1 MLNLGKGYKIY
12 EPEKLSEAY
21 EVSNEVSIMAN
32 VGVEKVV
39 DVFQHFIAMYD
50 EPLFFI
56 LELPVTCDR
65 EALIAPGVVEETHK
79 DVYYIDGC
87 TQEECLVLL
96 EKYGELLVN
105 DGMNRFGFGC
115 HESGDEIMLDKY
127 NVVTIYSRI
136 LSKYND
142 FFEAHEINRV
152 SQLVTAWD
160 TFSDDTPGQAERYDY
175 NGNWQNEI
183 KSVVQP
189 NGKHFSESYLR
200 TIQSQFNSIIN
211 YALNKGYM
219 KSNPLV
225 DIKNMG
231 IKDKRVE
238 FWTPEEYEKF
248 AYYAMEYPQYYYA
261 YEVLYWC
268 GLRIGELLALSL
280 SDIDFEGG
288 IISVTKT
295 YNQLSGREIISTPK
309 TPSSVRKV
317 SMPAFLVDELKEY
330 IGLLYEPKEDQRIFQ
345 ISKSKINSNFH
356 KLSDQAGLK
365 RITIHGLR
373 HSHVSLL
380 ISKKYDIF
388 EVSKRIGHKSVK
400 TTQDIYGHLFD
411 DVQKSIAN
419 DLNMIRRGGV

>member
-1 MLNLGKGYKIY
+1 MPQYKYPVKNGIKWMAKFNYTDPKSGKAKTEYKRGFASKREAKKYEEDFIENLIMPEETEI
-12 EPEKLSEAY
+12 EPIRTFGE
-21 EVSNEVSIMAN
+21 
-32 VGVEKVV
+32 
-39 DVFQHFIAMYD
+39 VFQEYLMSHKRADIKESTLETKFNIFNKHIFPTFEEKQVDTITDDDIA
-50 EPLFFI
+50 
-56 LELPVTCDR
+56 
-65 EALIAPGVVEETHK
+65 
-79 DVYYIDGC
+79 
-87 TQEECLVLL
+87 
-96 EKYGELLVN
+96 
-105 DGMNRFGFGC
+105 
-115 HESGDEIMLDKY
+115 
-127 NVVTIYSRI
+127 
-136 LSKYND
+136 
-142 FFEAHEINRV
+142 
-152 SQLVTAWD
+152 
-160 TFSDDTPGQAERYDY
+160 
-175 NGNWQNEI
+175 NWQNEI

-419 DLNMIRRGGV
+419 DLNMLKKNYGGVFYVRIRKYKNSR

>member
-32 VGVEKVV
+32 VVVEKVV

-152 SQLVTAWD
+152 SQLVTASLI
-160 TFSDDTPGQAERYDY
+160 FVRYV
-175 NGNWQNEI
+175 
-183 KSVVQP
+183 S
-189 NGKHFSESYLR
+189 
-200 TIQSQFNSIIN
+200 
-211 YALNKGYM
+211 
-219 KSNPLV
+219 
-225 DIKNMG
+225 
-231 IKDKRVE
+231 
-238 FWTPEEYEKF
+238 
-248 AYYAMEYPQYYYA
+248 
-261 YEVLYWC
+261 VLY
-268 GLRIGELLALSL
+268 
-280 SDIDFEGG
+280 
-288 IISVTKT
+288 VT
-295 YNQLSGREIISTPK
+295 I
-309 TPSSVRKV
+309 
-317 SMPAFLVDELKEY
+317 AF
-330 IGLLYEPKEDQRIFQ
+330 
-345 ISKSKINSNFH
+345 
-356 KLSDQAGLK
+356 
-365 RITIHGLR
+365 
-373 HSHVSLL
+373 
-380 ISKKYDIF
+380 
-388 EVSKRIGHKSVK
+388 
-400 TTQDIYGHLFD
+400 
-411 DVQKSIAN
+411 
-419 DLNMIRRGGV
+419 